1 GPPKGYIEA
10 IESRLYKMESLMGE
24 LAHSNDPR
32 AEAILAELMKDDL
45 HPLHKARK
53 VNYATWRNRL
63 ASSGDALETRSTGSL
78 ADFPSNANTNDYDIS
93 YVNDVMGI
101 LGIDDK
107 NQVSYYGRSS
117 GLQPLKQS
125 NLYKDGFL
133 LFPNNTNVQTLA
145 SQSDQKLVLRSELM
159 ELPPQELSDHLLELY
174 FNHVHPL
181 FPIIYKPR
189 FFELLKDHEHPPC
202 LLLNSMYCLA
212 SNFSD
217 RLEVRKDRENPLT
230 AGDIYFDR
238 AKALLDNDYDRAHT
252 TNIQALLLLSIR
264 EYGTGKVTRSW
275 IYTGIAARMAQS
287 LGMHRNNEKWH
298 PITSSHGEK
307 EEQKRIF
314 WACYVL
320 DRIPS
325 VHLGRPLAIDEKDVD
340 AAHPSE
346 NDDECEP
353 FPFKMEHATNL
364 ISSSDTTKNKTSI
377 QVNKESKK
385 RGESSNSAHIMSRFN
400 CLIRLCEIMGRILQ
414 NIYAI
419 KCNQA
424 SVSDSAIPILES
436 SLRTWFETLPPHLQ
450 YNPGQHLD
458 NLDVSTLSL
467 HVLYYESLMLLHR
480 PYAVGNNSSHK
491 ICTSSAGIISDII
504 HSMHRRN
511 TLKNT
516 LPIVIYS
523 TFITSVIHTC
533 NATQSDTTISQPA
546 KINLAKCIRAL
557 ESLKNNW
564 VLPHKYLNLIKG
576 LVELKGLQLDTNLGS
591 SSDSTEISHSLKK
604 RNTFTSNQPNPFD
617 TMDRYGRQ
625 ARYLIVSSPQFNF
638 NQAQQPRYLRHNFQE
653 PAQMFSNSFGL
664 RNMATFS
671 QSQTQSN
678 VNTSGPYAAQD
689 VISPNNGVGNNTI
702 CSLNSGF
709 WTLPQSANFEE
720 WSSYLHSQQVQQSV
734 TLPSQ
739 QTLTSPMSLQPLLL
753 HDNGNNVNMFTN
765 NQMISEFE

>member
-1 GPPKGYIEA
+1 
-10 IESRLYKMESLMGE
+10 MESLMGE

-78 ADFPSNANTNDYDIS
+78 ADFPSNANINDYDIS

-101 LGIDDK
+101 LGIDEK

-133 LFPNNTNVQTLA
+133 LFPSNTNIQTLA
-145 SQSDQKLVLRSELM
+145 SNQKLVLRPELM

-238 AKALLDNDYDRAHT
+238 AKALLDNDYDRAHAT
-252 TNIQALLLLSIR
+252 IIQALLLLSIR

-275 IYTGIAARMAQS
+275 IYTGIATRMAQS

-298 PITSSHGEK
+298 PTSSHGEK
-307 EEQKRIF
+307 EEQK
-314 WACYVL
+314 
-320 DRIPS
+320 
-325 VHLGRPLAIDEKDVD
+325 H
-340 AAHPSE
+340 AAYPSE
-346 NDDECEP
+346 NDDEYEP

-364 ISSSDTTKNKTSI
+364 ISSSDTTNNKTSI
-377 QVNKESKK
+377 QVNRESKK

-419 KCNQA
+419 RCNQA

-436 SLRTWFETLPPHLQ
+436 SLRTWFVTLPPHLQ

-458 NLDVSTLSL
+458 NFDVSTLSL

-491 ICTSSAGIISDII
+491 ICTSSAEIISDII
-504 HSMHRRN
+504 HSMYRKN

-546 KINLAKCIRAL
+546 KMNLAKCIRAL

-564 VLPHKYLNLIKG
+564 ELPHKYLNLIKG
-576 LVELKGLQLDTNLGS
+576 LVELK
-591 SSDSTEISHSLKK
+591 EISRSLKK
-604 RNTFTSNQPNPFD
+604 RNTYTSNQPNPFD

-625 ARYLIVSSPQFNF
+625 ARYPSSPSFNF

-653 PAQMFSNSFGL
+653 PAQMFNNSFGL

-678 VNTSGPYAAQD
+678 VNTSDPYAAQD
-689 VISPNNGVGNNTI
+689 VISPNNGVGNHTI

-709 WTLPQSANFEE
+709 WTIPQSANFEE

-739 QTLTSPMSLQPLLL
+739 QTPMSLQPLLL
-753 HDNGNNVNMFTN
+753 HDNGNNVNMFAN